1 MLDKYRLYWYD
12 DGCEVNDD
20 DDNEDESEFNQ
31 FEDLF
36 NGCWNAF

>member
-20 DDNEDESEFNQ
+20 NEDESEFNR

-36 NGCWNAF
+36 NGCWNVF